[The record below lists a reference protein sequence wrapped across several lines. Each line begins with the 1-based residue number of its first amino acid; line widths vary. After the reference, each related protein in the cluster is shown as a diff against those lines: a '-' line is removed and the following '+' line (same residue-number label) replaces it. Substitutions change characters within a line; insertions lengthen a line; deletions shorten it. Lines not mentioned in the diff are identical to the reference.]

1 MPQLATKH
9 FGLIEYSDEAVLEF
23 PAGLPGFEREDRF
36 LALEQPG
43 IKPVVFLQSLKR
55 PELCFITLPA
65 QVVDPDYVLSVA
77 PEDLRVLAL
86 ADDRQPEIGREV
98 LCLTI
103 VSVAEDQQ
111 TTVNLLAPIVI
122 NLKTRCAVQAIEADS
137 DYSHQHPLF
146 PAGREGP
153 CS

>member
-1 MPQLATKH
+1 MPQFATKH

-23 PAGLPGFEREDRF
+23 PAGLPGFESEDRF

-55 PELCFITLPA
+55 PELCFITLPVH
-65 QVVDPDYVLSVA
+65 VVDPDYVLSVA

-103 VSVAEDQQ
+103 VSVAEDRQ
-111 TTVNLLAPIVI
+111 TTVNLLAPIVV
-122 NLKTRCAVQAIEADS
+122 NLKTRCAVQAIEGDS
-137 DYSHQHPLF
+137 GYSHQHPLF
-146 PAGREGP
+146 PASREGP
-153 CS
+153 CL